1 MIYSQE
7 TVQRIR
13 LVAKEKNI
21 TIKQLLETC
30 GLGKNTIAKM
40 TSGNDIQTHNF
51 AKIADCLECSVDYLL
66 GRTEEKELSS
76 SLSDYELRLLNIYRS
91 LSPQGQE
98 YIQQTADMAALK
110 YKKDIVSAYEEK
122 MIN

>member
-7 TVQRIR
+7 TVQRIK

-21 TIKQLLETC
+21 TIKQLLEVC

-66 GRTEEKELSS
+66 CRTEEKELSNG
-76 SLSDYELRLLNIYRS
+76 LSEYEIRLLNIYRS

-110 YKKDIVSAYEEK
+110 YKKAILSADIEK
-122 MIN
+122 TVN

>member
-21 TIKQLLETC
+21 TIKQLLEVC

-66 GRTEEKELSS
+66 GRAEEKELSNG
-76 SLSDYELRLLNIYRS
+76 LSEYEIRLLNIYRS

-110 YKKDIVSAYEEK
+110 YKKAILSSDIKKTV
-122 MIN
+122 N